1 MFMEDIC
8 SEVDIFLFVG
18 QYEMVVFMN
27 NYIFVMYLNFCFVKI
42 GYDIIVSVI
51 LWILYLLV
59 EYFEYQMKCQEEIDR
74 VVSEIEFGEFEWY
87 D

>member
-1 MFMEDIC
+1 
-8 SEVDIFLFVG
+8 
-18 QYEMVVFMN
+18 
-27 NYIFVMYLNFCFVKI
+27 MYLIFCFVKI
-42 GYDIIVSVI
+42 GYDIILSVI